1 MKIVTEIMEE
11 VVDLSL
17 SIYRVDGDRYAIN
30 MEGRTKGM
38 VQTTYLLIQE
48 KVLPYCTM
56 SAGAV
61 PYGEEILDGSGV
73 LYQYAEMRLTGQRRE
88 ERTIL
93 CFFQP

>member
-1 MKIVTEIMEE
+1 
-11 VVDLSL
+11 
-17 SIYRVDGDRYAIN
+17 
-30 MEGRTKGM
+30 MEGRTKGI

-73 LYQYAEMRLTGQRRE
+73 LYQYAENALDRQR
-88 ERTIL
+88 ERKEQS
-93 CFFQP
+93 CVFFSR